1 MFDEFV
7 CGSLM
12 NLVFALM
19 VSWAV
24 MSLMIGNV
32 NLDATSSAAPRH
44 CGLT

>member
-1 MFDEFV
+1 MSDEFV

-19 VSWAV
+19 ASWTV
-24 MSLMIGNV
+24 MNLMIGNV
-32 NLDATSSAAPRH
+32 NLDATSSATPQH